1 MLNIKNFLLKH
12 YRLIS
17 FISGGIAVLALPPFY
32 NVWVLFI
39 SFGFLLWFVNFLR
52 NSKHIFKCGYYWGF
66 AYFAFGLGWINN
78 ALLLDADRFG
88 WLVPISFV
96 ASGLFFGL
104 FIAIPVW
111 LSSFF
116 NNVFSRYWGLA
127 TLLVLFEWLRS
138 FVLTG
143 FPWNLFGS
151 VLAFSDELM
160 QIADIFG
167 VYGLSWMV
175 LIVAMSPLLF
185 MVVSGWNKVL
195 AVIIPLIL
203 CGCGYCY
210 GKEKLANYSSEESEV
225 VVRLVQPAIPQTLKW
240 NPALLE
246 ENLNQ
251 YIKLSQLPA
260 DKKLDFII
268 WGETAFPYSLQ
279 HDMYH
284 RLQLKYAI
292 PQDGFLVTGGI
303 RYGLDG
309 NGQYSVY
316 NSMFV
321 VNENAD
327 LLDYYDKSHLVPFG
341 EYVPLR
347 EFLPDWLQ
355 PIASQIGNFSSGNG
369 FRAIEVLDKPKF
381 GGLICYEVIFPH
393 QITNPNDRPQ
403 WIVNLTNDGWYG
415 DSAGPYQHLVSAR
428 MRAVEEGITIVRVA
442 GSGISALIA
451 PTGVV
456 IRQIPLGEAGVLD
469 VSLPKDMSFNTVYAK
484 YGNIIILGWCSL
496 IFVLCLLL
504 NIRTKVLGE

>member
-260 DKKLDFII
+260 DKKLD
-268 WGETAFPYSLQ
+268 
-279 HDMYH
+279 
-284 RLQLKYAI
+284 
-292 PQDGFLVTGGI
+292 
-303 RYGLDG
+303 
-309 NGQYSVY
+309 
-316 NSMFV
+316 
-321 VNENAD
+321 
-327 LLDYYDKSHLVPFG
+327 
-341 EYVPLR
+341 
-347 EFLPDWLQ
+347 
-355 PIASQIGNFSSGNG
+355 
-369 FRAIEVLDKPKF
+369 
-381 GGLICYEVIFPH
+381 LI
-393 QITNPNDRPQ
+393 
-403 WIVNLTNDGWYG
+403 
-415 DSAGPYQHLVSAR
+415 
-428 MRAVEEGITIVRVA
+428 
-442 GSGISALIA
+442 
-451 PTGVV
+451 
-456 IRQIPLGEAGVLD
+456 IRQ
-469 VSLPKDMSFNTVYAK
+469 
-484 YGNIIILGWCSL
+484 
-496 IFVLCLLL
+496 
-504 NIRTKVLGE
+504 